1 MPNHNHHSP
10 NDTTPLPT
18 SSVSFSDKSDYSPT
32 SSVTSSEVRLSDQ
45 LPSPKFATS
54 RGLSLLPPSHPL
66 RAQLCTQVEGEMS
79 PPRTPKGHP
88 MDQPPKSY
96 FPFPSSKATKHRSQG
111 ITNPYGSDNPSYPIG
126 ITYLLRIPR
135 RLRPYLLI
143 AFCLFI
149 FGFILVN
156 KAVSASQ
163 STSAIVIQKQFSHSA
178 HKYIPI
184 ESLHGIDDGSSHLLL
199 SQQATDASVVE
210 VDAQATKDH
219 AEIFRFESVEEELAA
234 LISFVTS
241 TTSNVIP
248 QVDPSVPLDPS
259 VILDFDPLHPNA
271 RDDLHLLQ
279 TEINALYPLVLF
291 GRMRDPHYR
300 EIKRLLSEVKITPAP
315 LIVEVDQRK
324 DRNVFIPTVAR
335 LLGDELPV
343 ITLQGKRLGGYKE
356 IMAMHEAGTLNDRLQ
371 KGGAVLVREI
381 KKKMKG
387 IKEQERIENER
398 VLGPAPVV
406 GDEQAEE

>member
-1 MPNHNHHSP
+1 M
-10 NDTTPLPT
+10 
-18 SSVSFSDKSDYSPT
+18 
-32 SSVTSSEVRLSDQ
+32 
-45 LPSPKFATS
+45 
-54 RGLSLLPPSHPL
+54 
-66 RAQLCTQVEGEMS
+66 
-79 PPRTPKGHP
+79 
-88 MDQPPKSY
+88 
-96 FPFPSSKATKHRSQG
+96 
-111 ITNPYGSDNPSYPIG
+111 
-126 ITYLLRIPR
+126 
-135 RLRPYLLI
+135 
-143 AFCLFI
+143 
-149 FGFILVN
+149 
-156 KAVSASQ
+156 
-163 STSAIVIQKQFSHSA
+163 
-178 HKYIPI
+178 
-184 ESLHGIDDGSSHLLL
+184 
-199 SQQATDASVVE
+199 
-210 VDAQATKDH
+210 
-219 AEIFRFESVEEELAA
+219 
-234 LISFVTS
+234 
-241 TTSNVIP
+241 
-248 QVDPSVPLDPS
+248 DPS

-291 GRMRDPHYR
+291 GRMRDPHHR

-381 KKKMKG
+381 KKKVKG

>member
-32 SSVTSSEVRLSDQ
+32 SSVTSSEVRPSDQ

-96 FPFPSSKATKHRSQG
+96 FPFPSSKATK
-111 ITNPYGSDNPSYPIG
+111 
-126 ITYLLRIPR
+126 
-135 RLRPYLLI
+135 
-143 AFCLFI
+143 
-149 FGFILVN
+149 
-156 KAVSASQ
+156 
-163 STSAIVIQKQFSHSA
+163 
-178 HKYIPI
+178 
-184 ESLHGIDDGSSHLLL
+184 
-199 SQQATDASVVE
+199 ATDASVVE

-291 GRMRDPHYR
+291 GRMRDPHHR

-356 IMAMHEAGTLNDRLQ
+356 IMAMHETGTLNDRLQ